1 MSKLYLRKY
10 QNNNSKMAKAYGKWF
25 LRAKHLET
33 LNTRELSAHIAKHGS
48 IYTDDVILGVVTKAA
63 GCIAEL
69 VQQGYK
75 VKLDGLGTFYLA
87 VTSKGADTAEDLDE
101 NAVVY
106 KRLRF
111 QAERSKW
118 SENATVNMTQSARV
132 TTIDPYAHTPNEGGS
147 GSGNNSGG
155 GGVEEQP

>member
-10 QNNNSKMAKAYGKWF
+10 QNNNSKMTKAFGKWF

-101 NAVVY
+101 NAVIY

-111 QAERSKW
+111 QPERSKW

-132 TTIDPYAHTPNEGGS
+132 TTVDPYAVQGSEGGGNS
-147 GSGNNSGG
+147 GGSGG
-155 GGVEEQP
+155 GGVEEEP

>member
-1 MSKLYLRKY
+1 M
-10 QNNNSKMAKAYGKWF
+10 
-25 LRAKHLET
+25 
-33 LNTRELSAHIAKHGS
+33 
-48 IYTDDVILGVVTKAA
+48 
-63 GCIAEL
+63 
-69 VQQGYK
+69 QQGYK

-132 TTIDPYAHTPNEGGS
+132 TTIDPYVHTPSEGGGS
-147 GSGNNSGG
+147 GSGGNSG

>member
-1 MSKLYLRKY
+1 M
-10 QNNNSKMAKAYGKWF
+10 
-25 LRAKHLET
+25 
-33 LNTRELSAHIAKHGS
+33 
-48 IYTDDVILGVVTKAA
+48 ILGVVTKAA

-132 TTIDPYAHTPNEGGS
+132 TTIDPYAETPSEGGGS
-147 GSGNNSGG
+147 GSGGNSG

>member
-1 MSKLYLRKY
+1 MSKVYLRKY
-10 QNNNSKMAKAYGKWF
+10 QNNNSKNPKAYGKWF
-25 LRAKHLET
+25 LRVKHLDT
-33 LNTRELSAHIAKHGS
+33 MNIRELSAHIAKHGS

-87 VTSKGADTAEDLDE
+87 VTSKGTDTAEDLDE

-132 TTIDPYAHTPNEGGS
+132 TTIDPYVHTPSEGGN
-147 GSGNNSGG
+147 GDGNGG